1 MRLDEARL
9 QGSRVSTT
17 SFRSEALASGARMD
31 VMFCP
36 KAARSRK
43 TSLIRRISDLGLGI
57 ADPSTKKEATILAIT
72 SMSAAAHTPPG
83 VAKSSASGGAFVGLR
98 WRFGSA
104 RSDWKIPAAAS
115 PQPTPSGSS
124 ASSPTMSTS
133 RSTPPAR
140 ASRRSLWRSPTRFAS
155 GARSDWSLLPG
166 AEPGCKKPSSNTFG
180 DRARCR
186 AARPSRAGLWP
197 GVVAFAALAIAR
209 PPESGTGSSPRPSPR
224 ASCDP
229 STLAIGTLPASP

>member
-72 SMSAAAHTPPG
+72 SMSAATHTPPRG
-83 VAKSSASGGAFVGLR
+83 GEIIGLRWRFRRPQVALSIGLR

-104 RSDWKIPAAAS
+104 RSK
-115 PQPTPSGSS
+115 TV
-124 ASSPTMSTS
+124 
-133 RSTPPAR
+133 RR
-140 ASRRSLWRSPTRFAS
+140 AL
-155 GARSDWSLLPG
+155 
-166 AEPGCKKPSSNTFG
+166 
-180 DRARCR
+180 
-186 AARPSRAGLWP
+186 
-197 GVVAFAALAIAR
+197 R
-209 PPESGTGSSPRPSPR
+209 PPMLGLR
-224 ASCDP
+224 
-229 STLAIGTLPASP
+229 